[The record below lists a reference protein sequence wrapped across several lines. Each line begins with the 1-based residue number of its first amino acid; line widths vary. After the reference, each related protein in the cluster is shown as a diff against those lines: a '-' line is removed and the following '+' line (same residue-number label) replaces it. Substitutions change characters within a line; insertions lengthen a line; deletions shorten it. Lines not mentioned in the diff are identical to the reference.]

1 MDVMAIAVT
10 LLLSVGFGLAGSR
23 VLLGGVLLWSARA
36 VDDNRNVPPAD
47 PQSDRLTPPL
57 AA

>member
-1 MDVMAIAVT
+1 MAIAVT